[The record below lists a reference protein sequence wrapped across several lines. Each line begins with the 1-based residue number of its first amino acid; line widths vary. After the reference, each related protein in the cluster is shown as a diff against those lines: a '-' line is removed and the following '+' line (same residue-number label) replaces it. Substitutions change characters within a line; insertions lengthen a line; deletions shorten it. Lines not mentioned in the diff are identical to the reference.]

1 MYLIPQFFLILFSAE
16 YVIKS
21 KRRNSDRISEEF
33 VCLFNFTK
41 DRVAIQNFF
50 DNLSLRVKVV
60 IIDNIDPESDYFKN
74 DIKSKMISI
83 PNMIFLCVTTQKV
96 QCEVNIKKK
105 TYFSFFFLP
114 FFILCLIIIFFNPTG
129 KKCPITFSKRKAR
142 KQLFGL
148 LTTQKGFIN

>member
-1 MYLIPQFFLILFSAE
+1 MYLIPQFFFLNLLAE

-96 QCEVNIKKK
+96 QCEVNMKKK
-105 TYFSFFFLP
+105 TYFSLFFQAFLYSFP
-114 FFILCLIIIFFNPTG
+114 HNENIYSTG
-129 KKCPITFSKRKAR
+129 
-142 KQLFGL
+142 
-148 LTTQKGFIN
+148 